1 MPKSKRRGKG
11 KGHSVDS
18 DDHRLPSNSA
28 VNGYAKGSD
37 YQSYDDDTRSE
48 VSSAVSVC
56 SEPQSDRSTGS
67 FGVADENEETELV
80 EEIEDKVKDAIDG
93 LTEKSAKHR
102 QDCLTS
108 IIKAFS
114 TCDMEELLEN
124 NKDTLADALERCL
137 KRGKAEEQSLA
148 AILVALLSIQLGTD
162 DKSEEMFQNFKS
174 VLSPLISDQSGN
186 LKARAKCCE
195 ALGVYCFVAAEGM
208 PDIIECMKTLEKI
221 FKNSFAKGD
230 GTLPNITPALAELH
244 HSALSAWSLLLSV
257 CPWSIVS
264 ELVKSHLPRLPDLLQ
279 SSDVGVR
286 ITAGETIVLMYE
298 ILYNE
303 DSEQMASDI
312 IDEDILCDR
321 LKNLATDSS
330 KYRAKKDRRQQR
342 SSFRDILRTVEEG
355 IAPEDSIKF
364 ASEILVIDSW
374 TRKRQY
380 EALRDI
386 IGTGI
391 NFHLRANEFL
401 RDIFGLGPA
410 LLESTIKTKSKRTHF
425 ERHLYNQ
432 AAFKAR
438 TKVRGKLRDKRTAFR
453 T

>member
-11 KGHSVDS
+11 KGHSADS
-18 DDHRLPSNSA
+18 NDHRHGALT
-28 VNGYAKGSD
+28 NGFSKGSD
-37 YQSYDDDTRSE
+37 HQSHDDDTRSE

-56 SEPQSDRSTGS
+56 SEPPSDRSTGS
-67 FGVADENEETELV
+67 LVGAEENEDTTEV
-80 EEIEDKVKDAIDG
+80 IEEVEDKVKDAIDG

-102 QDCLTS
+102 QDCLKS

-148 AILVALLSIQLGTD
+148 AILVALLSIQLGSD
-162 DKSEEMFQNFKS
+162 ENSEVIFRNFKS
-174 VLSPLISDQSGN
+174 VLVPLISDQSGS

-195 ALGVYCFVAAEGM
+195 ALGVYSFVAAEGM
-208 PDIIECMKTLEKI
+208 PDILECMKVFETI
-221 FKNSFAKGD
+221 FKNSFVKGD
-230 GTLPNITPALAELH
+230 GTLPIVSPALAELH
-244 HSALSAWSLLLSV
+244 HSALSAWSLLLSI
-257 CPWSIVS
+257 CPWSVVS
-264 ELVKSHLPRLPDLLQ
+264 EFVKSHLPRLPDLLQ
-279 SSDVGVR
+279 SSDVAVR

-303 DSEQMASDI
+303 DAEQMASDI
-312 IDEDILCDR
+312 IDENMLCER
-321 LKNLATDSS
+321 LKSLATDSS

-342 SSFRDILRTVEEG
+342 SSFRDILRTVEDG

-364 ASEILVIDSW
+364 ATEVLVIDSW

-386 IGTGI
+386 IGTGM

-401 RDIFGLGPA
+401 RDIFDLGPM
-410 LLESTIKTKSKRTHF
+410 LVQSNTNTKSKRTHF
-425 ERHLYNQ
+425 ERHLFNQ